1 MADIHPTAVVDPA
14 ARLGAD
20 VVIGP
25 YCVVGPGVTLGDG
38 VSLRSHVVVDGLT
51 EIGAATRIFPFSAI
65 GLPPQDLKYHG
76 EESRLIVGANNV
88 IREHV
93 TMHCGTD
100 GGGMTTRVGDN
111 GLFMIGVHIAHD
123 CDIGNHVIMA
133 NNATLAGHVT
143 VGDHAV
149 IGGLAAAHQFVRIGA
164 HAMIG
169 GLSGV
174 EQDVIP
180 YGMVTGERAN
190 LSGLNIVGM
199 KRRGFDRET
208 IHGLRA
214 AFKGLFDGAGVL
226 DDRIDAVGNAHPN
239 NQVVRE
245 VIDFIRAD
253 SPRGLTRPK
262 PENGG

>member
-1 MADIHPTAVVDPA
+1 MVDIHPTAVVDPA
-14 ARLGAD
+14 ARLGED

-25 YCVVGPGVTLGDG
+25 YCVVGAGVTLGDG
-38 VSLRSHVVVDGLT
+38 VNLRSHVVVDGLT
-51 EIGAATRIFPFSAI
+51 EIGASTRIFPFAAI

-76 EESRLIVGANNV
+76 EESRLIVGVNNLV
-88 IREHV
+88 REHV
-93 TMHCGTD
+93 TMHCGTA

-123 CDIGNHVIMA
+123 CVIGDHVIMA

-180 YGMVTGERAN
+180 YGMVTGERAS

-214 AFKGLFDGAGVL
+214 AYKGLFDGDGVL
-226 DDRIDAVGNAHPN
+226 DDRITAVGDAHQN

-253 SPRGLTRPK
+253 SPRGLTQPK

>member
-14 ARLGAD
+14 ARIGAD
-20 VVIGP
+20 TVIGP
-25 YCVVGPGVTLGDG
+25 HCVVGAGVTLGER
-38 VSLRSHVVVDGLT
+38 VHLKSHVVIDGLT
-51 EIGAATRIFPFSAI
+51 EIGDGTRIFPFAAI

-76 EESRLIVGANNV
+76 EESRLIVGENNV
-88 IREHV
+88 IREQV
-93 TMHCGTD
+93 TMHCGTE
-100 GGGMTTRVGDN
+100 GGGMVTRVGDN

-123 CDIGNHVIMA
+123 CVIGDNVIMA
-133 NNATLAGHVT
+133 NNATLAGHVQ

-180 YGMVTGERAN
+180 YGMVMGERAH

-199 KRRGFDRET
+199 KRRGFDREA

-214 AFKGLFDGAGVL
+214 AYKHLFDGAGVL
-226 DDRIDAVGNAHPN
+226 DERIEAVGEAHPEN
-239 NQVVRE
+239 DVVRE
-245 VIDFIRAD
+245 VLDFIRAD
-253 SPRGLTRPK
+253 SSRGLTQPK

>member
-1 MADIHPTAVVDPA
+1 MAEIHPTAVVDPA

-20 VVIGP
+20 IVIGP

-38 VSLRSHVVVDGLT
+38 VNLRSHVVVDGLT
-51 EIGAATRIFPFSAI
+51 EIGAGTRIFPFATI

-76 EESRLIVGANNV
+76 EESRLIVGRNNV

-93 TMHCGTD
+93 TMHCGTE
-100 GGGMTTRVGDN
+100 GGGMVTRVGDN

-123 CDIGNHVIMA
+123 CVIGNHVIMA
-133 NNATLAGHVT
+133 NNATLAGHVSM
-143 VGDHAV
+143 GDHAV
-149 IGGLAAAHQFVRIGA
+149 IGGLAATHQFVRIGA

-180 YGMVTGERAN
+180 YGMVMGARAH
-190 LSGLNIVGM
+190 LWGLNIVGM

-214 AFKGLFDGAGVL
+214 AYKGLFDGDGVL
-226 DDRIDAVGNAHPN
+226 DERIDAVDKAHRN
-239 NQVVRE
+239 NGVVRE

-253 SPRGLTRPK
+253 SPRGLTQPK